1 MSGTIIR
8 HTPPPWNWAR
18 GEAANIW
25 RLQPAIL
32 VCTSGGP
39 GGDRVDQ
46 CNAVLIQH
54 APDILAELR
63 ELAKEAREHL
73 GTLLASDRDH
83 SAYFEQAINRAERLI
98 AKVEGRT

>member
-1 MSGTIIR
+1 MSGSPLR
-8 HTPPPWNWAR
+8 HTPPPWQWVRRTGAQ
-18 GEAANIW
+18 GY

-54 APDILAELR
+54 APDVLIELR
-63 ELAKEAREHL
+63 ELAKEARAYLYGEK
-73 GTLLASDRDH
+73 TDA
-83 SAYFEQAINRAERLI
+83 AYFEQAINRAERLI